1 MIKCPIILSC
11 LNTSKDGYSI
21 LPKSKKVKW
30 SNRICSTKKDTI
42 FSHNYFSVLFDE
54 FENNDDLRSIDMV
67 NKFLDTSY
75 RIGNEIQGIVPT
87 DLDLPSL
94 Y

>member
-1 MIKCPIILSC
+1 MQFSLI
-11 LNTSKDGYSI
+11 
-21 LPKSKKVKW
+21 
-30 SNRICSTKKDTI
+30 TI
-42 FSHNYFSVLFDE
+42 SVLFDE

-67 NKFLDTSY
+67 NKFLDSSY